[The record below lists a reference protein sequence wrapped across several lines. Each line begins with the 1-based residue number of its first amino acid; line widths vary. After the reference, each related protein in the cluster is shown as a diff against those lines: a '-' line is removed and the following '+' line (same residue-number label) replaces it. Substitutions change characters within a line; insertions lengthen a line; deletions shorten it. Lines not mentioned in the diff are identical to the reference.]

1 MLTVFLGDVLP
12 IANNVSLF
20 TDRLRSEYNLSDP
33 DKINYTT
40 AAKRLQRSTGWANT
54 TVHYSK
60 KINWPPWKCRF
71 GRGNWCHGTYSR
83 VPEEVTEPVIR
94 QGAHWRHL
102 ANTTKPSVCVAM
114 RDYVGLLWPVVGP
127 IHSTGSVLIISV
139 FAGLV
144 VMQVYGRTVCENV
157 ALSSSH

>member
-20 TDRLRSEYNLSDP
+20 TDKLRSEYNLSDP

-60 KINWPPWKCRF
+60 KKINWPP
-71 GRGNWCHGTYSR
+71 
-83 VPEEVTEPVIR
+83 
-94 QGAHWRHL
+94 
-102 ANTTKPSVCVAM
+102 
-114 RDYVGLLWPVVGP
+114 
-127 IHSTGSVLIISV
+127 
-139 FAGLV
+139 
-144 VMQVYGRTVCENV
+144 
-157 ALSSSH
+157 

>member
-20 TDRLRSEYNLSDP
+20 TDKLRSEYNLSDP

-60 KINWPPWKCRF
+60 KINCPHE
-71 GRGNWCHGTYSR
+71 NAVLAVGTGVMGHTR
-83 VPEEVTEPVIR
+83 VCPRKLQNRLLDKVHTGATWQIR
-94 QGAHWRHL
+94 LNHPCAWRCGIM
-102 ANTTKPSVCVAM
+102 S
-114 RDYVGLLWPVVGP
+114 DY
-127 IHSTGSVLIISV
+127 IDHS
-139 FAGLV
+139 
-144 VMQVYGRTVCENV
+144 
-157 ALSSSH
+157 